1 MKKIIFT
8 LCVSAVTF
16 AASGQIN
23 DSTELGP
30 GYANQSYYSMANGEV
45 ANVDNNN
52 WDLAFDLSGFGAAI
66 RLNRRIDVMY
76 VYPNDT
82 SNWASLDTAGHQN
95 WDSYLNGYEDWSQG
109 ALNAD
114 ADLAD
119 PADLGWGMYNS
130 LTHFTEGDRIFV
142 IELSDGSY
150 RKVWIQLLAGGEYTF
165 KFDYLDNSNEQT
177 VTITKSDYAG
187 KNFVYYSLEN
197 EMIIDREPLSADW
210 DIVFTN
216 YALELAPS
224 YISTVTGVLHNVDCY
239 VQEINTVP
247 ANQAVYNEGAVEANI
262 STIGY
267 NWKTYDF
274 GSGGYLIEDSLS
286 YFVQTATGDV
296 WQLVFTGFNGSSDG
310 KSYFTKELIGAAS
323 FDENQITELVTYPNP
338 AVNELNIFNLENISE
353 LSVYSLNGQE
363 VFRFDNDENQNLL
376 QLDVSDFPSGL
387 YVLKAQSTTGGVV
400 SQKIVIQ

>member
-8 LCVSAVTF
+8 LCVSAITF
-16 AASGQIN
+16 AASAQIN

-150 RKVWIQLLAGGEYTF
+150 RKVWIQLLAGGEYKF
-165 KFDYLDNSNEQT
+165 KFDYLDNSNEQS

-197 EMIIDREPLSADW
+197 EMIIDREPLSTDW

-216 YALELAPS
+216 YALELAPN

-239 VQEINTVP
+239 VQEVNTVP

-323 FDENQITELVTYPNP
+323 FDENQIIELVTYPNP
-338 AVNELNIFNLENISE
+338 AVNELNIFNLENIAE
-353 LSVYSLNGQE
+353 LSVYSLSGQE
-363 VFRFDNDENQNLL
+363 VF
-376 QLDVSDFPSGL
+376 
-387 YVLKAQSTTGGVV
+387 
-400 SQKIVIQ
+400 